1 MSLVAL
7 SLVPAGKDW
16 AQQDGYKAV
25 SVPALHGLFAEWFC
39 ECTWGHSFFFFFCLY
54 ILFSE
59 TQSGKIKKKKERWR
73 IFGGYFAGRF
83 LGDELA
89 CGDV

>member
-1 MSLVAL
+1 MSA
-7 SLVPAGKDW
+7 
-16 AQQDGYKAV
+16 
-25 SVPALHGLFAEWFC
+25 HGVIL
-39 ECTWGHSFFFFFCLY
+39 FFFFCLY

-59 TQSGKIKKKKERWR
+59 TQSGKIKKKERWR

-89 CGDV
+89 CGDA

>member
-1 MSLVAL
+1 MVCLQSG
-7 SLVPAGKDW
+7 S
-16 AQQDGYKAV
+16 V
-25 SVPALHGLFAEWFC
+25 SAHGVIL
-39 ECTWGHSFFFFFCLY
+39 FFFVCLY

-59 TQSGKIKKKKERWR
+59 TQSGKIKKKERWR

-89 CGDV
+89 CGDA